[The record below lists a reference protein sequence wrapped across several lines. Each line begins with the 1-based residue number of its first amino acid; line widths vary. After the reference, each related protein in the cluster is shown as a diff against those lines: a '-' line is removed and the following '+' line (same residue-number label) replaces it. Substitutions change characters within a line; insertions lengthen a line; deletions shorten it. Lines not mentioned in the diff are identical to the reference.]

1 MAAGVDGVFMET
13 HVNPKKALSDA
24 ANAIAFKDVKALW
37 KKLLAIHE
45 IVSCLA

>member
-1 MAAGVDGVFMET
+1 MET

-37 KKLLAIHE
+37 KQLLAIHG
-45 IVSCLA
+45 IVRG